1 MFRMR
6 RTGATVLL
14 IVLAISLAGVAPG
27 VTQEE
32 CAHRIGLVTDVGRL
46 RDQSFNEASWNA
58 IEQAADELGLGE
70 ECYDYIE
77 TQDSADYI
85 PNIELFISEG
95 YDIIVTSGEAMTTA
109 MREAGRMYPD
119 VLFIGTDQ
127 PQLDEDRNY
136 DPIPNVAGIVFDE
149 SVSGFLAGALAASMS
164 ESGVIGGVYGTDII
178 TPVVRFRLGYEEGA
192 RYINPDI
199 QVLGAYHPGT
209 LDQAFV
215 DPQWGA
221 ETAKLMIDQ
230 GADVIFGAGG
240 QTGNGAL
247 IAACEAGLPVIGVDQ
262 DQYLTLPEVQACI
275 MSSATKDLVNAV
287 YGQIIMAA
295 EGTFEGGEVVGPATL
310 APFHE
315 WEDKIPDEVK
325 ATIEEIKGLID
336 AGEIEVCPADDPEWG
351 VACFKPSAEAAEEM
365 DGEALVN
372 ERCTVCHGL
381 DEITANFGQ
390 DATFW
395 AETVDEMIATGAQL
409 NEEEREVV
417 IDWLAS
423 QE

>member
-1 MFRMR
+1 M
-6 RTGATVLL
+6 
-14 IVLAISLAGVAPG
+14 
-27 VTQEE
+27 
-32 CAHRIGLVTDVGRL
+32 
-46 RDQSFNEASWNA
+46 
-58 IEQAADELGLGE
+58 
-70 ECYDYIE
+70 E

-192 RYINPDI
+192 RYINPDV
-199 QVLGAYHPGT
+199 QALGAYHPGT

-247 IAACEAGLPVIGVDQ
+247 IAGCEAWPPRDRRGPGPVHHPARSAGVHHIQRHERPCERRLWADHHGRRRH
-262 DQYLTLPEVQACI
+262 LR
-275 MSSATKDLVNAV
+275 
-287 YGQIIMAA
+287 GRRRW
-295 EGTFEGGEVVGPATL
+295 L
-310 APFHE
+310 APQHWRPTTSGRTRF
-315 WEDKIPDEVK
+315 P
-325 ATIEEIKGLID
+325 T
-336 AGEIEVCPADDPEWG
+336 
-351 VACFKPSAEAAEEM
+351 
-365 DGEALVN
+365 
-372 ERCTVCHGL
+372 R
-381 DEITANFGQ
+381 
-390 DATFW
+390 
-395 AETVDEMIATGAQL
+395 
-409 NEEEREVV
+409 
-417 IDWLAS
+417 
-423 QE
+423 